1 MNKQGKMGIQ
11 AERNKGFGVTKG
23 LFSHEL
29 KAHISQLLKNRN
41 KSDLPYLFYAC
52 RVESPFEHCY
62 FNILVNSKIQLD

>member
-1 MNKQGKMGIQ
+1 MNEPGKMGIQ

-41 KSDLPYLFYAC
+41 KSDLP
-52 RVESPFEHCY
+52 
-62 FNILVNSKIQLD
+62 